1 MPDPEK
7 GHSFGACLTFFR
19 VRNLFADPHG
29 RRAKR
34 SLTVID
40 LNPFR
45 IRNRLFI
52 HTLASGISDIGLL
65 GMIFVSPDNHLDE
78 LVAHYVLLR
87 KVNELD
93 ALQV

>member
-45 IRNRLFI
+45 IRK
-52 HTLASGISDIGLL
+52 HISTSSSYRPLH
-65 GMIFVSPDNHLDE
+65 FRR
-78 LVAHYVLLR
+78 YFYRVLPFP
-87 KVNELD
+87 VNKIRTKMR
-93 ALQV
+93 